1 MGLVCNQDKSKLME
15 RKVVEERKLDAEM
28 YKQVFIMAKMQE
40 IDTYFNLE
48 AGSTES
54 ARQDRMFDNFSEVC
68 EQIANEE
75 LVHSQQPE
83 VPILPDQK
91 DSGYKDLPE
100 TVIKIMRN
108 FYQRHRVDLHLFKNF
123 QEFVNTIPPTGFELD
138 GKLNFATED
147 LKNAGVVLFDFIDI
161 EEKFLES
168 NDKKRGDDILL
179 WVASL
184 SCSLA

>member
-1 MGLVCNQDKSKLME
+1 
-15 RKVVEERKLDAEM
+15 
-28 YKQVFIMAKMQE
+28 
-40 IDTYFNLE
+40 
-48 AGSTES
+48 
-54 ARQDRMFDNFSEVC
+54 MFDNFSEVC

-83 VPILPDQK
+83 VPIMPDER
-91 DSGYKDLPE
+91 DLGCKDLPE
-100 TVIKIMRN
+100 TVIRIMKN

-123 QEFVNTIPPTGFELD
+123 QEFVSTIPPTGFELE

-168 NDKKRGDDILL
+168 NEKKRGDDILL

-184 SCSLA
+184 SCSLAQTSFEQRTASMASAICQSHIGCQQYANKLTMFPEHDFLDHFKN